1 MTKQRLSDL
10 IRNEATQNPKLETL
24 ASETVEETLETID
37 ISTSSASSRSRMT
50 KAQLDELVTELT
62 TTLDAE
68 KERVNTLQ
76 TQINALETD
85 VKQKDELVSHLQEQL
100 TQAEQHKTEVN
111 EQKQLV
117 EKLYAQLQQKDE
129 ITAQLAEKEQI
140 IESLQAELNQAKTT
154 IQPAPKS
161 QQIVASKKAAQES
174 VLARQARELEAYTSP
189 PSASQQ
195 KELTNQEIGWF
206 D

>member
-24 ASETVEETLETID
+24 VSQGVQETLETVD
-37 ISTSSASSRSRMT
+37 ISANSSSSRSRMT
-50 KAQLDELVTELT
+50 KAQLDELVSELT

-76 TQINALETD
+76 TEINTLETT
-85 VKQKDELVSHLQEQL
+85 VKQQDELVSHLQEQL
-100 TQAEQHKTEVN
+100 TQVEQHKTEVN

-129 ITAQLAEKEQI
+129 IAAQLAEKEQI
-140 IESLQAELNQAKTT
+140 IETLQAELNQVQKT
-154 IQPAPKS
+154 IKPAPKS
-161 QQIVASKKAAQES
+161 QEIVAPKKVYQES
-174 VLARQARELEAYTSP
+174 ALARQARELEAFTAPS
-189 PSASQQ
+189 SASQQ
-195 KELTNQEIGWF
+195 KELTNQDIGWF